1 MRKICVLGSINI
13 DTTYYVSALPQVGE
27 SVVPTG
33 RSSSPGG
40 KGFNQAVAARRAG
53 CQVSFVGKLG
63 PDGNSLIDLLSQ
75 EGIDHSCTFQ
85 GSEIPTGSCVIITDQ
100 EGRNMLLVDV
110 AANKAITAAEI
121 EKSYPLIEGCDIA
134 VTQLETNMEA
144 ATLFLEH
151 AKACGKVTVLN
162 PAPVT
167 DLPDA
172 LLKSTD
178 ILVPNET
185 ELAYLIGAPVTDH
198 YQLLY
203 SKMAPF
209 FDAGVKF
216 FLVTLGDKGVLLC
229 DRYGF
234 DHLPAQKVAAV
245 DTTAAGDSFIGAFV
259 SRISLSSW
267 EDRAF
272 LHPAISYAQNFAG
285 YVVQHPGAYRS
296 MPPVSL
302 ADSF

>member
-1 MRKICVLGSINI
+1 
-13 DTTYYVSALPQVGE
+13 
-27 SVVPTG
+27 
-33 RSSSPGG
+33 
-40 KGFNQAVAARRAG
+40 
-53 CQVSFVGKLG
+53 
-63 PDGNSLIDLLSQ
+63 
-75 EGIDHSCTFQ
+75 
-85 GSEIPTGSCVIITDQ
+85 
-100 EGRNMLLVDV
+100 
-110 AANKAITAAEI
+110 
-121 EKSYPLIEGCDIA
+121 
-134 VTQLETNMEA
+134 
-144 ATLFLEH
+144 
-151 AKACGKVTVLN
+151 
-162 PAPVT
+162 
-167 DLPDA
+167 
-172 LLKSTD
+172 
-178 ILVPNET
+178 
-185 ELAYLIGAPVTDH
+185 
-198 YQLLY
+198 
-203 SKMAPF
+203 MAPF

-285 YVVQHPGAYRS
+285 YVVQRPGAYRS